1 MDGWAD
7 DGSDG
12 CGHDSRVGK
21 GMGIAVVSLCRQ
33 KKMKLKKKHYP
44 NKKSCLALF
53 CVVSRL
59 PDVFKKRALLLLEML
74 EGELE
79 GELERHDLWGRRR
92 WE

>member
-1 MDGWAD
+1 MDGRMMAVMVAD
-7 DGSDG
+7 
-12 CGHDSRVGK
+12 
-21 GMGIAVVSLCRQ
+21 MTAVLGRGWVSPSSVCVD
-33 KKMKLKKKHYP
+33 KKNEVEKKHYP